1 MADQQKRRTLKI
13 LAGAGA
19 GVGLAALPPAG
30 HAAALVKRSARLP
43 AEGQPELP
51 ADGQSAPLQIDIM
64 AGNAVPG
71 DTVIIRNTTPDDL
84 AIEQFHPSVVTYK
97 DSMFDMSTL
106 LEEGN
111 LHLAPKQIVAVTVT
125 EWQLL
130 AAPQFT
136 DYLWA
141 DETAI
146 ELSKDTRVIQL
157 NGTMQGRNA
166 VLSTAAIYS

>member
-1 MADQQKRRTLKI
+1 MIDQQKRRTLKI
-13 LAGAGA
+13 FAGAGA
-19 GVGLAALPPAG
+19 SLTALPLAG
-30 HAAALVKRSARLP
+30 HAAALANRSPGLRAEGLP
-43 AEGQPELP
+43 AEGL
-51 ADGQSAPLQIDIM
+51 AAPLQIDIM

-71 DTVIIRNTTPDDL
+71 DTVIICNTTPDDL
-84 AIEQFHPSVVTYK
+84 TIEQFHPSVVTYK

-141 DETAI
+141 DEAAI